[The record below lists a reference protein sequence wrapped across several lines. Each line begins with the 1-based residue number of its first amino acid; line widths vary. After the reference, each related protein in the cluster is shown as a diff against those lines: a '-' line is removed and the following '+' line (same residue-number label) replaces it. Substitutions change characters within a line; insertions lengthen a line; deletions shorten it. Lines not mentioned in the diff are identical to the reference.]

1 MTMDCGQDDGDSAFN
16 RYVVSRDRTKL
27 DSGLR
32 RNGGM
37 GVLEAASGPGPLS
50 ASHSF
55 GLP

>member
-1 MTMDCGQDDGDSAFN
+1 MDCGQDDGDSAFN